1 MERREEV
8 ITCMVDRQKERDLW
22 VSSHMGDEVMCACFV
37 SLQWGDDDGC
47 M

>member
-22 VSSHMGDEVMCACFV
+22 VGSHMGDEVMCACFV
-37 SLQWGDDDGC
+37 SL
-47 M
+47 

>member
-8 ITCMVDRQKERDLW
+8 ITCMVDRQRERERDLW

-37 SLQWGDDDGC
+37 SL
-47 M
+47 